1 MTIQGIN
8 SYTMP
13 NLVPGQTRAP
23 GADPAQGH
31 GIAPTQEPQARPAQP
46 VRNAAEAVPA
56 EAPAGTDPM
65 LWSVL
70 TSEERSFF
78 ARARSMGQ
86 VTYGPG
92 SRSQSAS
99 VPRGGRLDVRV

>member
-8 SYTMP
+8 GYAMP
-13 NLVPGQTRAP
+13 PVVPGQNRAP
-23 GADPAQGH
+23 TADTTQSQGL
-31 GIAPTQEPQARPAQP
+31 GVAEAAYSRPA
-46 VRNAAEAVPA
+46 AAAGRIADAVPA
-56 EAPAGTDPM
+56 EAPQGTDPM

-92 SRSQSAS
+92 SRSQSAG
-99 VPRGGRLDVRV
+99 VPLGGRVDVRV